1 MTSRNDRSRLVWA
14 GACAFGLWSAVAV
27 AAPPDKALDP
37 HTRFFTPQADQA
49 GVVQTLD
56 LALEGHLRNAT
67 ELAAL
72 QLVPRG
78 VWLNGG
84 TPAAVSRLVKRTLFD
99 ARLTGTVPL
108 LVLYNIP
115 GRDCGGYSAGGAE
128 TTTDYQAW
136 VNAVASSIGNAQVV
150 VALEPDAL
158 ANLPSDC
165 GYDTD
170 GSLTVDRYAQLG
182 YALATLEQLP
192 RTSVYLDAG
201 HSAWHSVGDMAVR
214 LVNAQTVSA
223 TLPATAAAQGFF
235 LNASNYQP
243 TPQEIEYGTWISK
256 CIYFANNPL
265 PGSWNL
271 GHYDY
276 CASQY
281 YPASPSDFCTWSAS
295 DAWYTAN
302 VDMAFSPPP
311 TASAL
316 THFIID
322 TSRNGKG
329 PNNMSAYAAA
339 PYNQSAGVIST
350 LVGGNW
356 CNPPSSGAGFRPTA
370 NVSDATLDAAI
381 ASAST
386 SACNPVTGPVETD
399 PAYTSIVDALLWIKT
414 PGESDGTCD
423 SQGGARAWDYT
434 VYTQPGWPTTAAA
447 QATFDPL
454 WGIDDP
460 AAGVWFPQQAL
471 QLAQLA
477 APPLL

>member
-1 MTSRNDRSRLVWA
+1 VVWA
-14 GACAFGLWSAVAV
+14 GACALGLWSAVAV
-27 AAPPDKALDP
+27 AAPAGKTLDP
-37 HTRFFTPQADQA
+37 HTRFLTPQADQA
-49 GVVQTLD
+49 GIVQTFN
-56 LALEGHLRNAT
+56 LALEGQLKNAA

-78 VWLNGG
+78 VWLDGG
-84 TPAAVSRLVKRTLFD
+84 TPAAVTKLVSQTLLE

-108 LVLYNIP
+108 FVLYNIP

-128 TTTDYQAW
+128 TTADYEAW
-136 VNAVASSIGNAQVV
+136 VNAIASTIGNAEVV

-158 ANLPSDC
+158 ANLPQDC

-170 GSLTVDRYAQLG
+170 GSLTTNRYLQLG
-182 YALATLEQLP
+182 YALGTLEQLP

-201 HSAWHSVGDMAVR
+201 HSAWHSVGDMAQR
-214 LVNAQTVSA
+214 LVAAQTVSA
-223 TLPATAAAQGFF
+223 SLPATAASQGFF

-256 CIYFANNPL
+256 CIYYVNNPAT
-265 PGSWNL
+265 PWTAGMFGW
-271 GHYDY
+271 

-281 YPASPSDFCTWSAS
+281 YPATAGDFCTWPLT

-302 VDMAFSPPP
+302 VDDAANPPSGP
-311 TASAL
+311 NAL

-329 PNNMSAYAAA
+329 PNNMSIYGQP
-339 PYNQSAGVIST
+339 PYSQSPGVVST
-350 LVGGNW
+350 LASANW
-356 CNPPSSGAGFRPTA
+356 CNPPGSGAGLRPTA
-370 NVSDATLDAAI
+370 DVSNPTLDA
-381 ASAST
+381 SLTNAST
-386 SACNPVTGPVETD
+386 CNPLTPVVGTVETD
-399 PAYTSIVDALLWIKT
+399 PAYASIVDALLWIKT

-454 WGIDDP
+454 WGLVDP
-460 AAGVWFPQQAL
+460 AAGIWFPQQAL

-477 APPLL
+477 TPPLL